1 MDMPLTEASI
11 LRISSS
17 RWASSDCSNL
27 VYAIFV
33 SIELK
38 GIDFLLMPASS
49 FFCCKVTNKRAKS
62 QIYLSFFERE
72 DTGFAA

>member
-49 FFCCKVTNKRAKS
+49 FSAAKLRIS
-62 QIYLSFFERE
+62 EQKAKFI
-72 DTGFAA
+72 